1 MIANIPPKEL
11 GFSDFIRTFGMSFII
26 FAWFEN
32 STKSGENFDM
42 AKSWATLCCPDAHKM
57 LNYSAAEFRMKTKGI
72 IISLLALLNN
82 CVCGLAGE
90 PGVKIL
96 LKSGQQLSFCFKQKP
111 LVKTTPQE
119 LTLYAEDKIWVSCPY
134 ADVLRMEMVDNVETG
149 IISTKVS
156 KNAITVKT
164 SADAIDI
171 SGLSAGETVTI
182 CTTGGMETLHTAAD
196 TDGRVSITLS
206 ALPKG
211 IYVITTGSGIN
222 YKFYHN

>member
-1 MIANIPPKEL
+1 
-11 GFSDFIRTFGMSFII
+11 
-26 FAWFEN
+26 
-32 STKSGENFDM
+32 
-42 AKSWATLCCPDAHKM
+42 
-57 LNYSAAEFRMKTKGI
+57 
-72 IISLLALLNN
+72 
-82 CVCGLAGE
+82 
-90 PGVKIL
+90 
-96 LKSGQQLSFCFKQKP
+96 
-111 LVKTTPQE
+111 
-119 LTLYAEDKIWVSCPY
+119 
-134 ADVLRMEMVDNVETG
+134 MEMVDNVETG

-156 KNAITVKT
+156 KNAIIVKT